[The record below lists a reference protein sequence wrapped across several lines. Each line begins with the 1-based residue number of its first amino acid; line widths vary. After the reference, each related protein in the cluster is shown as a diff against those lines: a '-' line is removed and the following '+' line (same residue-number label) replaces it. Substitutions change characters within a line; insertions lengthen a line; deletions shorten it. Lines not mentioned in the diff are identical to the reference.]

1 MATFPGM
8 ARGRL
13 ESTFP
18 PGYPM
23 VQFNT
28 RANEILLK
36 LVYYGPGLSGK
47 TTNLQSLHTMCADT
61 QRGEMFSV
69 NTQEDRTLFFDLLP
83 INLGYIYGN
92 AIHLQI
98 YTVPGQVQYDAS
110 RRVVLGGADGVV
122 FVADSSEAKMQE
134 NVDSLSNLYHNL
146 NANRLNIKQI
156 PFVLQ
161 YNKRDLP
168 DAMAVGVMNRRL
180 NFRSVPYFESVANR
194 GPGVLDTFLAITRE
208 TVGYTFKKYHLDKKI
223 KDFDEMLNLIESNVR
238 SSMREMPPP
247 QEAPLETTVLRH
259 SQVSVNDLA
268 PNKVADAQDLLED
281 ALKSNMETARLY
293 SELKQVKD
301 TLQRKNEE
309 MGQLYS
315 QMDRANQDNLK
326 TRKYLEGLVQNIGEA
341 VISFSADGKIL
352 TWNTAAE
359 RIFGYARPEIVG
371 RSMTQLTP
379 DHLFGELDQVVQQVG
394 RGQVVRDMVT
404 TRLRKGG
411 IAFPAS
417 ITFAPVRGS
426 DDRVVAFSALI
437 RDTSEQRVLE
447 EQLVH
452 SQKHEALGR
461 LVPSLFH
468 EAANRLTPVL
478 LEARLI
484 AESAMD
490 SHQAEQAG
498 RLVQAVDSVQTL
510 LRPLQTVLNPPSP
523 RKTLFQLNQLV
534 QEATSLVEQKAQRMG
549 VTLELT
555 LEPALPET
563 GLDAPLVS
571 QALTNLFLNGLQAMA
586 LSPTK
591 RLRIATRRSG
601 ETLQVVVQD
610 TAPAIQEAQ
619 KAEIFDP
626 ACASTTEALALPIAE
641 IIARQH
647 GGRLSVRSQEGLGN
661 AFLLELPL
669 VAAEAPR
676 TGKAE
681 GLMGARALVVDDEPF
696 LLECLVDALG
706 AWGLQVEACTRGD
719 EAIQKLESKAFDLI
733 LSDIRMPS
741 LSGMDL
747 FEWLKVQQPAMT
759 HRILYTTGDSF
770 DAKTR
775 AFLEESQV
783 PYLGKP
789 FDLNQLKQSLE
800 SLLETPMEA

>member
-1 MATFPGM
+1 
-8 ARGRL
+8 
-13 ESTFP
+13 
-18 PGYPM
+18 M

-47 TTNLQSLHTMCADT
+47 TTNLQSLHAMCSDQ

-122 FVADSSEAKMQE
+122 FVADSSEAKMQD

-156 PFVLQ
+156 PFVIQ

-194 GPGVLDTFLAITRE
+194 GTGVLDTFLSITRE

-238 SSMREMPPP
+238 SSMRELPPP
-247 QEAPLETTVLRH
+247 QDAPLAPAVESTVLRH
-259 SQVSVNDLA
+259 SNVSVADLV
-268 PNKVADAQDLLED
+268 PGKVADAQELLED

-293 SELKQVKD
+293 SELKQTKD
-301 TLQRKNEE
+301 TLEKKNEE
-309 MGQLYS
+309 LSQLYT
-315 QMDRANQDNLK
+315 QLDRANQDNLK

-341 VISFSADGKIL
+341 VISYSPDGKIL
-352 TWNTAAE
+352 TWNMAAE
-359 RIFGYARPEIVG
+359 RIFGYSRPEIVG
-371 RSMTQLTP
+371 RNMAQLTP
-379 DHLFGELDQVVQQVG
+379 DDLLGELEQVAQQIG
-394 RGQVVRDMVT
+394 RGQVIRDMVT

-411 IAFPAS
+411 VAFRAH
-417 ITFAPVRGS
+417 ITYAPVRGN
-426 DDRVVAFSALI
+426 DDRVLAYSALV
-437 RDTSEQRVLE
+437 RDMSEQQELQD
-447 EQLVH
+447 QLVH

-468 EAANRLTPVL
+468 EVANRLTPVL
-478 LEARLI
+478 LESRLL

-490 SHQAEQAG
+490 PHQAEQAS
-498 RLVQAVDSVQTL
+498 RLVKAVDSIQAL
-510 LRPLQTVLNPPSP
+510 LQPLLTVLNPPSARP
-523 RKTLFQLNQLV
+523 LPAQLNQLV
-534 QEATSLVEQKAQRMG
+534 QESVSLVEAKAQRQG
-549 VTLELT
+549 VTLELS
-555 LEPALPET
+555 LDASLPET
-563 GLDAPLVS
+563 SVDPGLMV
-571 QALTNLFLNGLQAMA
+571 QALTNLLLNGIQAMA
-586 LSPTK
+586 LSPIK
-591 RLRIATRRSG
+591 RLRVATRNNG
-601 ETLQVVVQD
+601 QTLQVVFQD
-610 TAPAIQEAQ
+610 TGPALGEAQ
-619 KAEIFDP
+619 QAGLFDV
-626 ACASTTEALALPIAE
+626 ATATTTEALGLPIAD

-647 GGRLSVRSQEGLGN
+647 GGRVSSRSQEGLGN
-661 AFLLELPL
+661 AVLLELPVL
-669 VAAEAPR
+669 ATPTAPPAP
-676 TGKAE
+676 TSSAPPM
-681 GLMGARALVVDDEPF
+681 GLKGARALVVDDEAF

-706 AWGLQVEACTRGD
+706 AWGLEVASSTRGD
-719 EAIQKLESKAFDLI
+719 EAIQCLESGSFDVI
-733 LSDIRMPS
+733 VSDIRMPG

-747 FEWLKVQQPAMT
+747 FEWLKTNRPAMAR
-759 HRILYTTGDSF
+759 RILYTTGDAF

-775 AFLEESQV
+775 EFLEASQV

-789 FDLNQLKQSLE
+789 FDLKQLKQSLE
-800 SLLETPMEA
+800 RLLETPVEA

>member
-1 MATFPGM
+1 
-8 ARGRL
+8 
-13 ESTFP
+13 
-18 PGYPM
+18 M

-47 TTNLQSLHTMCADT
+47 TTNLKSLHAMCMDT

-122 FVADSSEAKMQE
+122 FVADSSEAKMQD

-180 NFRSVPYFESVANR
+180 NFRSVPYFESVASQ
-194 GPGVLDTFLAITRE
+194 GSGVLDTFLSIARE

-238 SSMREMPPP
+238 SSMRELPLPPD
-247 QEAPLETTVLRH
+247 APLSPAVESTVLRH
-259 SQVSVNDLA
+259 SNVSVADLV
-268 PNKVADAQDLLED
+268 PGKVADASELLED

-301 TLQRKNEE
+301 ALEKKNRELSE
-309 MGQLYS
+309 LYTQL
-315 QMDRANQDNLK
+315 DRANQDNLK

-341 VISFSADGKIL
+341 VISYSPDGKVL
-352 TWNTAAE
+352 TWNVAAE
-359 RIFGYARPEIVG
+359 RIFGYSRPEILG
-371 RSMTQLTP
+371 RNISQLIP
-379 DHLFGELDQVVQQVG
+379 DNLLGELDQVAQMVG
-394 RGQVVRDMVT
+394 RGQVIREMVT

-411 IAFPAS
+411 ITFPAS
-417 ITFAPVRGS
+417 ISYAPVRGH
-426 DDRVVAFSALI
+426 DDRVQAYSALV
-437 RDTSEQRVLE
+437 RDTSEQRDLE
-447 EQLVH
+447 DRLVH

-468 EAANRLTPVL
+468 EVANGLTPVL
-478 LEARLI
+478 LESRLI

-490 SHQAEQAG
+490 PVQAEQAV
-498 RLVQAVDSVQTL
+498 RLVKAVESIQER
-510 LRPLQTVLNPPSP
+510 LRPLQTVLNPPRP
-523 RKTLFQLNQLV
+523 KLLPAQLNQMV
-534 QEATSLVEQKAQRMG
+534 EEAAGSVEALAQGMG
-549 VTLELT
+549 AALELNLDPT
-555 LEPALPET
+555 LPEVP
-563 GLDAPLVS
+563 LDSELMV
-571 QALTNLFLNGLQAMA
+571 QALRHLLVNGLQAMD
-586 LSPTK
+586 SNPTK
-591 RLRIATRRSG
+591 RLRVATRVSG
-601 ETLQVVVQD
+601 DSLQVVIQD
-610 TAPAIQEAQ
+610 SGPALSEARQ
-619 KAEIFDP
+619 AEVFDP
-626 ACASTTEALALPIAE
+626 VGAASTEALALPIAD
-641 IIARQH
+641 IIVRQH
-647 GGRLSVRSQEGLGN
+647 GGRLSVRSQDGLGN
-661 AFLLELPL
+661 AFLLELPC
-669 VAAEAPR
+669 VSPVVSAAAPQADR
-676 TGKAE
+676 SQGLTGV
-681 GLMGARALVVDDEPF
+681 RALVVDDEVF
-696 LLECLVDALG
+696 LLECLVDALSS
-706 AWGLQVEACTRGD
+706 WGLEVTACTRGE
-719 EAIQKLESKAFDLI
+719 EAIRELESRAFDLI
-733 LSDIRMPS
+733 VSDIRMPG

-747 FEWLKVQQPAMT
+747 FVWLKAQRPAMVQ
-759 HRILYTTGDSF
+759 RILYTTGDSF

-775 AFLEESQV
+775 DFLNSTQV

-789 FDLNQLKQSLE
+789 FDLRQLKQSLTQ
-800 SLLETPMEA
+800 LLAEGPADGHGDILT

>member
-1 MATFPGM
+1 
-8 ARGRL
+8 
-13 ESTFP
+13 
-18 PGYPM
+18 M

-47 TTNLQSLHTMCADT
+47 TTNLQSLHAMCSDT

-122 FVADSSEAKMQE
+122 FVADSSEAKMQD

-168 DAMAVGVMNRRL
+168 DVMAVGVMNRRL

-194 GPGVLDTFLAITRE
+194 GTGVLDTFLSITRE

-238 SSMREMPPP
+238 TSMRELPPP
-247 QEAPLETTVLRH
+247 QEAPLLPAMETTVLRH
-259 SQVSVNDLA
+259 SNVSVADLT
-268 PNKVADAQDLLED
+268 PGKVADAQDLLED

-301 TLQRKNEE
+301 TLEKKNEE
-309 MGQLYS
+309 MSQLYS
-315 QMDRANQDNLK
+315 QLDRANQDNLK

-341 VISFSADGKIL
+341 VISFSPEGKIL
-352 TWNTAAE
+352 TWNMAAE

-371 RSMTQLTP
+371 RSMAQLTP
-379 DHLFGELDQVVQQVG
+379 DNLLGELDQVAQQVG
-394 RGQVVRDMVT
+394 RGQVIRDMAT

-411 IAFPAS
+411 VLFPAT
-417 ITFAPVRGS
+417 ITYAPVRAS
-426 DDRVVAFSALI
+426 DDRVLAYSALV
-437 RDTSEQRVLE
+437 RDTSEQRNLE
-447 EQLVH
+447 DQLVF

-468 EAANRLTPVL
+468 EVSNRLTPVL
-478 LEARLI
+478 LEAHLI

-490 SHQAEQAG
+490 PHQAEQAA
-498 RLVQAVDSVQTL
+498 RLVKAVDSVQSL
-510 LRPLQTVLNPPSP
+510 LHPLMTVLNPPRP
-523 RKTLFQLNQLV
+523 KAIPAQLNQVV
-534 QEATSLVEQKAQRMG
+534 QEAVSLLETKAQRMG
-549 VTLELT
+549 ATVELN
-555 LEPALPET
+555 LDASLPET
-563 GLDAPLVS
+563 ALDPGLLIH
-571 QALTNLFLNGLQAMA
+571 ALTNLLLNGLQSMA

-591 RLRIATRRSG
+591 RLRVATRMSG
-601 ETLQVVVQD
+601 DSLQVVVQD
-610 TAPAIQEAQ
+610 TGPALVEARQ
-619 KAEIFDP
+619 SGLFDP
-626 ACASTTEALALPIAE
+626 AGATTTEGLGLPVAE

-647 GGRLSVRSQEGLGN
+647 GGRLSVRSQEGMGN
-661 AFLLELPL
+661 AFLLELPCVTPL
-669 VAAEAPR
+669 AIPPTTP
-676 TGKAE
+676 TGLK
-681 GLMGARALVVDDEPF
+681 GVKALVVDDESF

-706 AWGLQVEACTRGD
+706 AWGMEVTACTRGD
-719 EAIQKLESKAFDLI
+719 EAIQKLESGTFDLI
-733 LSDIRMPS
+733 VSDIRMPG
-741 LSGMDL
+741 LSGVEL
-747 FEWLKVQQPAMT
+747 FDWLKTQRPAMT
-759 HRILYTTGDSF
+759 RRILYTTGDSF

-775 AFLEESQV
+775 EFFETSQV
-783 PYLGKP
+783 TYLGKP
-789 FDLNQLKQSLE
+789 FDLKQLKQSLE
-800 SLLETPMEA
+800 RLLETPVEA

>member
-1 MATFPGM
+1 
-8 ARGRL
+8 
-13 ESTFP
+13 
-18 PGYPM
+18 M

-47 TTNLQSLHTMCADT
+47 TTNLQSLHAMCSDQ

-122 FVADSSEAKMQE
+122 FVADSSEAKMQD

-156 PFVLQ
+156 PFVIQ

-194 GPGVLDTFLAITRE
+194 GTGVLDTFLSITRE

-238 SSMREMPPP
+238 SSMRELPPP
-247 QEAPLETTVLRH
+247 QDAPLTPAIESTVLRH
-259 SQVSVNDLA
+259 SNVSVADLV
-268 PNKVADAQDLLED
+268 PGKVADAQDLLED

-293 SELKQVKD
+293 SELKQAKD
-301 TLQRKNEE
+301 TLEKKNEE
-309 MGQLYS
+309 LSQLYT
-315 QMDRANQDNLK
+315 QLDRANQDNLK

-341 VISFSADGKIL
+341 VISYSPDGKIL
-352 TWNTAAE
+352 TWNMAAE
-359 RIFGYARPEIVG
+359 RIFGYSRPEIVG
-371 RSMTQLTP
+371 RNMAQLTP
-379 DHLFGELDQVVQQVG
+379 DNLLSELDQVAQQIG
-394 RGQVVRDMVT
+394 RGQVVRDTAT

-411 IAFPAS
+411 VAFPAH
-417 ITFAPVRGS
+417 ITYAPVRGN
-426 DDRVVAFSALI
+426 DDRVLAYSALV
-437 RDTSEQRVLE
+437 RDMTEQREL
-447 EQLVH
+447 QDRLVH

-468 EAANRLTPVL
+468 EVANRLTPVL
-478 LEARLI
+478 LESRLLS
-484 AESAMD
+484 ESAMD
-490 SHQAEQAG
+490 PHQAEQAS
-498 RLVQAVDSVQTL
+498 RLVKAVDSIQTL
-510 LRPLQTVLNPPSP
+510 LQPLLTILNPPSARLLP
-523 RKTLFQLNQLV
+523 TQLNQLV
-534 QEATSLVEQKAQRMG
+534 QEAVSLVDAKAQRMG
-549 VTLELT
+549 VTLELN
-555 LEPALPET
+555 LDASLPET
-563 GLDAPLVS
+563 VLDPGLMT
-571 QALTNLFLNGLQAMA
+571 QALTNVFLNGLQAMA
-586 LSPTK
+586 VSPVK
-591 RLRIATRRSG
+591 RLRVATRSSG

-610 TAPAIQEAQ
+610 TGPALAEAQ
-619 KAEIFDP
+619 LSGLFD
-626 ACASTTEALALPIAE
+626 AANATTTEALGLPISS
-641 IIARQH
+641 IIVRQH
-647 GGRLSVRSQEGLGN
+647 GGSLSVRSQEGLGN
-661 AFLLELPL
+661 AFLLELPS
-669 VAAEAPR
+669 VAVPTVTSVPVVAP
-676 TGKAE
+676 K
-681 GLMGARALVVDDEPF
+681 GLKGARALVVDDEAF

-706 AWGLQVEACTRGD
+706 AWGLDVASSTRGD
-719 EAIQKLESKAFDLI
+719 EAIQNLESGTFDLI
-733 LSDIRMPS
+733 VSDIRMPG

-747 FEWLKVQQPAMT
+747 FEWLKVHRPAMT
-759 HRILYTTGDSF
+759 QRILYTTGDAF

-775 AFLEESQV
+775 EFLESSQV

-789 FDLNQLKQSLE
+789 FDLKQLKQSLE
-800 SLLETPMEA
+800 RLLETPVEA